1 MPSGYLITYS
11 PAVWMFKLII
21 QLHERTLRI
30 VYQDHN
36 LTFDEL
42 IAKDGSFKMQDHNLH
57 KLLIEMFKLKMNL
70 ALEIMNEVFNIVE
83 YPYRDRKEL
92 RF

>member
-1 MPSGYLITYS
+1 
-11 PAVWMFKLII
+11 
-21 QLHERTLRI
+21 
-30 VYQDHN
+30 
-36 LTFDEL
+36 
-42 IAKDGSFKMQDHNLH
+42 MQDHNLH

>member
-1 MPSGYLITYS
+1 M
-11 PAVWMFKLII
+11 
-21 QLHERTLRI
+21 H
-30 VYQDHN
+30 
-36 LTFDEL
+36 
-42 IAKDGSFKMQDHNLH
+42 DHNLH

-83 YPYRDRKEL
+83 CPYRDRNEL